1 MPFLCLSNSFIIPL
15 FQTLVKLLNIKNRL
29 GEVDESVKLKAT
41 ELNKCQIKICPK
53 HQCVNFLPPYKL
65 EK

>member
-29 GEVDESVKLKAT
+29 GEVDESVKLKDS
-41 ELNKCQIKICPK
+41 ELNKCQIKMSQTPK
-53 HQCVNFLPPYKL
+53 CKFSAPIQA
-65 EK
+65 